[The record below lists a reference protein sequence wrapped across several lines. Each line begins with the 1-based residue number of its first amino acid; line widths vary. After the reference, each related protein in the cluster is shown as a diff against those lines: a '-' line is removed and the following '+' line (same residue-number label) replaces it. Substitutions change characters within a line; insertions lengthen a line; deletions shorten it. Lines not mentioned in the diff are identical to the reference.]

1 MAKWTSDSFVSL
13 SSFIM
18 IEADEKVTTISC
30 TIIADAR
37 NVFIHK
43 RNNA

>member
-13 SSFIM
+13 SPFIM

-30 TIIADAR
+30 TIIADAQ
-37 NVFIHK
+37 NASIHK